1 MKSVNGRKA
10 HRDQPPPP
18 LLLLLLL
25 LLALHA
31 LNQAWRLSLLWFA
44 CGCDYEPLSSTL
56 AVLTSKMCFF
66 LRLRVVRHA
75 FFLPL
80 HPTQH
85 HLFQCG
91 TEPGCPDFCGTFL
104 FGIYLL
110 FPTYWRQ
117 GGKMSPCLW
126 RCLQKN
132 KQNKNNNTRS
142 SFHPFTLAS
151 SFFFL
156 YSLAPPHLSLHPFI
170 PSSFHPFI
178 PSPPCPLNMRCLS
191 QTATLMLAVV
201 VVALA
206 VMLAP
211 GCMGQQGSSD
221 ATEPEQIHIALAGR
235 DAEGN
240 SNGMA
245 ISWQTQVATN
255 TSVVKYGLSKSALTH
270 TATGRCSSYYA
281 TYDHHVILHNLT
293 LNTRYY
299 YQVGDAQGGWSEIF
313 SFKSAPKS
321 SPEMPIDFAVWGDLG
336 VVDGDSTISF
346 LEAIQDDI
354 DLMVSVCCVCC
365 QCCQ

>member
-1 MKSVNGRKA
+1 
-10 HRDQPPPP
+10 
-18 LLLLLLL
+18 
-25 LLALHA
+25 
-31 LNQAWRLSLLWFA
+31 
-44 CGCDYEPLSSTL
+44 
-56 AVLTSKMCFF
+56 
-66 LRLRVVRHA
+66 
-75 FFLPL
+75 
-80 HPTQH
+80 
-85 HLFQCG
+85 
-91 TEPGCPDFCGTFL
+91 
-104 FGIYLL
+104 
-110 FPTYWRQ
+110 
-117 GGKMSPCLW
+117 
-126 RCLQKN
+126 
-132 KQNKNNNTRS
+132 
-142 SFHPFTLAS
+142 
-151 SFFFL
+151 
-156 YSLAPPHLSLHPFI
+156 
-170 PSSFHPFI
+170 
-178 PSPPCPLNMRCLS
+178 MRCLS